1 MSPRAF
7 APRLQCAHG
16 FGGDEETQ
24 LDRDRVEMVADVR
37 RSLSRLGWTT
47 SIIGSIVVFFAIGLS
62 IPIFIDVGDKN
73 MLGLYNAPLAIAY
86 VVVCGFLI
94 RRYSDR
100 YIFETLQWIA
110 DGREPDER
118 EHSRTLGLAVHMV
131 KMVGI
136 GWAIAAVLLS
146 VVNGFAYSWDFA
158 AVVAATIWLGG
169 ETTCALSYLAAERVL
184 RPATACALSERL
196 PGDTVAPGVRGR
208 LLGAWA
214 LGTGVPLLGVVVIGV
229 VGLTK
234 SDVDTEYLA
243 AAVLFLGVVA
253 SASGLLATMF
263 AAKAIAHPITSVRRG
278 LERVERGDLDVQVP
292 VDDGSEVGLLQAGF
306 NQMSEGLT
314 ERERIRDLFGRQVGE
329 DVAREALV
337 GGTTRLGGEERQVGV
352 LFVDLIG
359 STSMAIAMPPTEV
372 VRLLNR
378 FFRVVVNVVEA
389 EGAIVNKFEGDA
401 AMCVFGAPVPR
412 DDPAGDAL
420 RAARELAARLTRDV
434 PEIDFG
440 IGISA
445 GIAVAGNVG
454 AEHRFEYTVIG
465 DPVNEASRLSE
476 LAKQRPERVLASEA
490 ALTAASNGES
500 DAWNMTDTA
509 VLRGRDAPTGVAH
522 PRMQPAQ
529 SPTAP
534 AGS

>member
-16 FGGDEETQ
+16 SSHDDPEQERGRAELVHE
-24 LDRDRVEMVADVR
+24 VR
-37 RSLSRLGWTT
+37 EQLSRLGWGA
-47 SIIGSIVVFFAIGLS
+47 SIIGSIVVFVAIGLS
-62 IPIFIDVGDKN
+62 IPIFIDAGDRN
-73 MLGLYNAPLAIAY
+73 SLGLFNAPLVVTY
-86 VVVCGFLI
+86 VVVAGYLV
-94 RRYSDR
+94 RRSSDR
-100 YIFETLQWIA
+100 YIYSTLEWIVE
-110 DGREPDER
+110 GREPDEG
-118 EHSRTLGLAVHMV
+118 EHRRTLGLAVHMV
-131 KMVGI
+131 KMVAI
-136 GWAIAAVLLS
+136 GWAVGAALLS
-146 VVNGFAYSWDFA
+146 VANGFAHSWDFA
-158 AVVAATIWLGG
+158 AIVVATTWLGG
-169 ETTCALSYLAAERVL
+169 ETTCALTYLAAERIL
-184 RPATACALSERL
+184 RPVTACALSERL
-196 PGDTVAPGVRGR
+196 PSGTVAPGVRGR

-214 LGTGVPLLGVVVIGV
+214 LGTGVPLLGVIAIGV

-234 SDVDTEYLA
+234 SGVDTEYFA
-243 AAVLFLGVVA
+243 AAVVFYGLG
-253 SASGLLATMF
+253 ASGAGLMATLF

-278 LERVERGDLDVQVP
+278 LERIERGDLDVQVA

-306 NQMSEGLT
+306 NQMSDGLT

-329 DVAREALV
+329 DVAREALTE
-337 GGTTRLGGEERQVGV
+337 GTTRLGGEERHVGA
-352 LFVDLIG
+352 LFVDIVG
-359 STSMAIAMPPTEV
+359 ATSMALAMPPTEV

-401 AMCVFGAPVPR
+401 AMCVFGAPVPC
-412 DDPAGDAL
+412 DDPAADAL

-490 ALTAASNGES
+490 ALRAASDDES
-500 DAWNMTDTA
+500 DVWQMTDSA

-522 PRMQPAQ
+522 PRL
-529 SPTAP
+529 SETVS
-534 AGS
+534 GR